1 MSSLCNLLAQKCHV
15 CLRPM
20 SKSEELPVIQRQH
33 KTGLGG
39 VGEREEQAVP
49 TGCVQHD
56 LAGPQT
62 CLHRRSRFQHLNLD
76 SDQEKAEARWQ
87 RTNMW
92 KKLVRKSVQEVI
104 LYTASIKNRTSFWL
118 EKADRNTY

>member
-1 MSSLCNLLAQKCHV
+1 
-15 CLRPM
+15 M

-49 TGCVQHD
+49 TGRVQHD

-76 SDQEKAEARWQ
+76 RDQEEAEERWK
-87 RTNMW
+87 RTNM
-92 KKLVRKSVQEVI
+92 R
-104 LYTASIKNRTSFWL
+104 
-118 EKADRNTY
+118 